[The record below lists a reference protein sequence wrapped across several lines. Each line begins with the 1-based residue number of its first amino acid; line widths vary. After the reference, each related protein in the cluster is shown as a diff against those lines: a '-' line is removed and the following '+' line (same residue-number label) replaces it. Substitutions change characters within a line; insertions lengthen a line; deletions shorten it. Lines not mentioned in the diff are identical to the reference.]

1 MKAFFNTL
9 SILPL
14 IVSFIGGQAAA
25 QYVQVCLGDDVAIC
39 PGQTVRIVNCN
50 PAQSGGLVLT
60 NPQVIPQLSDDQW
73 SGVRNIGF
81 TFNFYG
87 NNHTQFIIGSNGVVS
102 FNIGQANGFC
112 PWGLGGVGDVD
123 FFTVTNNPT
132 LHFGSEL
139 SISYWFKQCSFQGM
153 NGWGATLPSGN
164 HVIMAKAGDGFAA
177 QPGIFFMQNGRYS
190 EEHQLILLLN
200 YFNS

>member
-1 MKAFFNTL
+1 MKAFFNNL

-14 IVSFIGGQAAA
+14 IVSFIGGQSAA
-25 QYVQVCLGDDVAIC
+25 QHVQVCLGDDVAIC

-87 NNHTQFIIGSNGVVS
+87 NN
-102 FNIGQANGFC
+102 
-112 PWGLGGVGDVD
+112 
-123 FFTVTNNPT
+123 
-132 LHFGSEL
+132 
-139 SISYWFKQCSFQGM
+139 
-153 NGWGATLPSGN
+153 
-164 HVIMAKAGDGFAA
+164 
-177 QPGIFFMQNGRYS
+177 YS
-190 EEHQLILLLN
+190 H
-200 YFNS
+200 